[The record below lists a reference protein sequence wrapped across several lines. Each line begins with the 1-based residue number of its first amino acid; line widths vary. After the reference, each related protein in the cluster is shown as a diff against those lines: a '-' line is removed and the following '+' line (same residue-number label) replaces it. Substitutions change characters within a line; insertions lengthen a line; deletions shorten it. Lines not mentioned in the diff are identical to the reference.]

1 VNLKNYVGLILVKD
15 STMRV
20 TIPPGFHTSPSF
32 LLVGPSFFTQKEKK
46 RKETKKNGR
55 DKEKKIR

>member
-1 VNLKNYVGLILVKD
+1 MVNLKNYVGLILVKD

-32 LLVGPSFFTQKEKK
+32 LLVGPSFFTQKKKREKK
-46 RKETKKNGR
+46 RRKMGETRRRK
-55 DKEKKIR
+55 